1 MIAQLLNN
9 PAELLDWKELALL
22 VFATLEAVFRIT
34 PSEQD
39 NSLWNKLSGFL
50 KYILD
55 FLIPNRRK
63 GGGKFS

>member
-9 PAELLDWKELALL
+9 PTELLDWKELALL

-39 NSLWNKLSGFL
+39 NSLWNKISGFL
-50 KYILD
+50 KYMLD